1 VRKKLFSIAI
11 IMCMF
16 LGTTQ
21 AVSAASAGGVSE
33 NPGKRASSTS
43 FKDLKSSHWAYSFI
57 NNLTEKG
64 IISGFPDSTFKP
76 EGTMTRAA
84 FAKIVVLAFNIPV
97 STATISSFKDIPG
110 DYWALKYIEAA
121 KSAGIIDGFSDGTFK
136 PENMVSRAQI
146 AKMVIVG
153 GKFKINKTGT
163 PFSDM
168 ISHWAYNY
176 IMTAKNLGIIGD
188 YANGKFAPAKG
199 ATRAEAAKIMATSL
213 IAVLGEQTPNPDL
226 PKITIT
232 SPTDK
237 DEFRTSN
244 DSIQLSGTA
253 SDDKE
258 VVRVTWSNSRG
269 GEGTA
274 QGTTNW
280 MVPGITLKE
289 GANLITATVKDN
301 GGNTATDT
309 VKITY
314 TPASGGGGGSTP
326 NSNADITSV
335 FTASAPTVDG
345 ILSPGEWPD
354 PVKSKTLTYRDDATP
369 TPHEESHQMDVYF
382 KNDDTYL
389 YVAVKITGDDFEAA
403 GYQPTGDM
411 DVLDVA
417 FDNNNNGQVDSNED
431 DKHFWNLE
439 YVDSHAIDTNQWQ
452 VDDQP
457 SDTIGHAT
465 HSAPDASGD
474 YIYELKIPLKFSNIQ
489 NLNIRPG
496 NIVGV
501 CIKFEEWHYA
511 DGFLGSRGDW
521 SNASW
526 PSFTGSMKFGKLKLA
541 SQ

>member
-176 IMTAKNLGIIGD
+176 IMTAKN
-188 YANGKFAPAKG
+188 PAKG

-314 TPASGGGGGSTP
+314 T
-326 NSNADITSV
+326 
-335 FTASAPTVDG
+335 SAPTVDG

-457 SDTIGHAT
+457 SDTIGYAT